1 MHLETDQNLA
11 ESVRNRFGAVFP
23 LAGPLSE
30 PQGHEDPLRG
40 TAAGSLDFTD
50 LDEDEFDPLDEANE
64 IPENT
69 ELDSALL
76 EDSVRMWLRKIGKRP
91 LLTPEQEIELA
102 KLAQLGCEKCK
113 WAMIEANLRLVVSI
127 AKRFM
132 GRGLSMQ
139 DLIQEGNMG
148 LIRAVEKF
156 DYRKGYRFSTY
167 ATWWIRQ
174 AISRSLS
181 DNSRTIRVPV
191 HTLEAV
197 NRLTKAATRLQQKL
211 RREPTE
217 SELAE
222 DLGISPEKV
231 REFFRAIAEPISLE
245 TPIGEHDDAILGELI
260 EDRGT
265 SNASDSAIRAVVRLR
280 IEDVLKTLSAREREV
295 ILLRFGLTDG
305 RPYTLEE
312 VAQCFRVTRERIRQ
326 IEQKSLKKLK
336 HPSRS
341 RRLLEVLE

>member
-1 MHLETDQNLA
+1 M
-11 ESVRNRFGAVFP
+11 
-23 LAGPLSE
+23 
-30 PQGHEDPLRG
+30 
-40 TAAGSLDFTD
+40 
-50 LDEDEFDPLDEANE
+50 
-64 IPENT
+64 
-69 ELDSALL
+69 
-76 EDSVRMWLRKIGKRP
+76 
-91 LLTPEQEIELA
+91 
-102 KLAQLGCEKCK
+102 
-113 WAMIEANLRLVVSI
+113 
-127 AKRFM
+127 
-132 GRGLSMQ
+132 
-139 DLIQEGNMG
+139 
-148 LIRAVEKF
+148 
-156 DYRKGYRFSTY
+156 
-167 ATWWIRQ
+167 
-174 AISRSLS
+174 
-181 DNSRTIRVPV
+181 PV

-222 DLGISPEKV
+222 DLGIAPEKV